1 MGPSLRLGL
10 SWRTIRQRSWLPF
23 FFMVVYS
30 LRTSVEWERTNHP
43 GEYPGI
49 QRHHSRYRYR
59 VDSSVDQDTKT
70 SRVGFSSAH
79 FKLLNIKKI
88 VWFIIL
94 FRSAGKE
101 CET

>member
-1 MGPSLRLGL
+1 MGVYSY
-10 SWRTIRQRSWLPF
+10 

-94 FRSAGKE
+94 FRSAGKR
-101 CET
+101 CETSEPEYPKVRISHKYIK